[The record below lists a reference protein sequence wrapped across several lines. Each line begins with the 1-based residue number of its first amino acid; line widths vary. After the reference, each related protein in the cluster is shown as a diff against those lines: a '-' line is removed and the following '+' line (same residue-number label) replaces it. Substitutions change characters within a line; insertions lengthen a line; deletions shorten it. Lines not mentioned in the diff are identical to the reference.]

1 MIYSSHSRQIR
12 KNFTTPNSKAVLL
25 LYQTVGKPIS
35 TSTIYTHETVNYS
48 QEFVNDEGAHSN
60 EIEEHWRQLK
70 ASLPTHGRR
79 KHHYL
84 SYLGEFIWRYNH
96 RGDDLFWTF
105 LEDVKYLYPF
115 EN

>member
-35 TSTIYTHETVNYS
+35 TSTIYTHETVNHS

-70 ASLPTHGRR
+70 A
-79 KHHYL
+79 
-84 SYLGEFIWRYNH
+84 F
-96 RGDDLFWTF
+96 
-105 LEDVKYLYPF
+105 
-115 EN
+115 